1 MEILHDN
8 GHAAAR
14 SSRFGHKEWLRVL
27 RGTHRES
34 QRDHLSVVAAGVAFY
49 AFFALFPALGAV
61 VSIYGLV
68 ADPAMV
74 ESQFAAFLA
83 FTPDSVRT
91 LVTAEL
97 RQLASA
103 PAAALSWGFLAS
115 LVLALWGASRGTGA
129 LIAAM
134 NIAYDEQEKRGMV
147 RLHGLILLL
156 TLGGVG
162 LAISAVFVVVAL
174 PLALEHMG
182 LGAHARLAVELVR
195 WPLLLLVMLIALCV
209 TYRLGPSRDLMRPRW
224 ISAGAVLAAWV
235 WLLASIAFSFYV
247 ESFATYSRTFGSL
260 GAVAVLLM
268 WLYVGAY
275 VVLLGAELDAETER
289 QKRLR

>member
-14 SSRFGHKEWLRVL
+14 LSRLRYKDWLRVL
-27 RGTHRES
+27 RGTHREA

-61 VSIYGLV
+61 VSLYGLV
-68 ADPAMV
+68 ANPASV
-74 ESQFAAFLA
+74 ETQFAAFLA
-83 FTPDSVRT
+83 FTPESVRT
-91 LVTAEL
+91 LVTTEL
-97 RQLASA
+97 RQLAST
-103 PAAALSWGFLAS
+103 PVSTLSWGFLAG
-115 LVLALWGASRGTGA
+115 LGLALWGASRGTGA

-134 NIAYDEQEKRGMV
+134 NIAYDEQEKRGML
-147 RLHGLILLL
+147 RLQALTMLL
-156 TLGGVG
+156 TIGGIA
-162 LAISAVFVVVAL
+162 LAIAAVFGVVAI
-174 PLALEHMG
+174 PIALDHMG
-182 LGAHARLAVELVR
+182 LGAHTRLIVDLVR

-209 TYRLGPSRDLMRPRW
+209 TYRVAPSRDLMRPRW
-224 ISAGAVLAAWV
+224 ISAGAVLASVA

-275 VVLLGAELDAETER
+275 VVLVGAELDAEAER
-289 QKRLR
+289 QQRLR